1 MADGELWVSTF
12 QMNKESLL
20 VTGSVPNTKCI
31 NKNTKNMEDT
41 MFSTELKLLN
51 RKHEMNISWYPCVRA
66 LEVAISDTDEGF
78 GPMQNPGAFHM

>member
-1 MADGELWVSTF
+1 
-12 QMNKESLL
+12 
-20 VTGSVPNTKCI
+20 
-31 NKNTKNMEDT
+31 